1 MIVNLSRLGKSGTG
15 MWQYSIKFLTALR
28 EIADVDAIICSK
40 VHADYF
46 EKLGYAVVTVPNIV
60 SNTSKTSR
68 LRPLVWYVYS
78 YWLALRVLIKF
89 GNKKLVC
96 TTHHTIPLLRNQ
108 TIWLSLG
115 CVYFTFDQVQR
126 FIPQDQLDT
135 RVITHF
141 ILSVVCVGWFWIRLR
156 HYTYRKPFWYELKEI
171 FRTIVIFAIFDLA
184 LIAFTKWQF
193 SRYVWVFCWTFAIIL
208 VPFFRALTKHLL
220 NKLGIWKK
228 KTIIL
233 GSGQNARGAYS
244 ALQSEEMM
252 GFDVIAF
259 FDTDASDAEIN
270 MLPVIKDTGTIWD
283 LNRTGDVHYILA
295 YEYTELE
302 KTHFWLR
309 ELSKHHCRSVSV
321 VPSFRGLP
329 LYNTDMSFIFS
340 HEVMLLRIQNN
351 LAKRSSRFLKRTFD
365 IVCSIIILIIASPL
379 MIYLWYKVT
388 RDGGPAIY
396 GHQRVG
402 RHGKLFP
409 CYKFRS
415 MVMNSQEVLKEL
427 LANDPIARAE
437 WEKDFKLKNDPRI
450 TAVGRFIRKTSLDEL
465 PQLFN
470 VLKGDM
476 SLVGPRP
483 IVSDELERYCDDVDY
498 YLMAKPGMTGLW
510 QVSGRNDVDYDTR
523 VYFDSWYV
531 KNWTLWNDIAILFK
545 TAKVVLRRDGAY

>member
-1 MIVNLSRLGKSGTG
+1 MNNLDNK
-15 MWQYSIKFLTALR
+15 YS
-28 EIADVDAIICSK
+28 
-40 VHADYF
+40 
-46 EKLGYAVVTVPNIV
+46 
-60 SNTSKTSR
+60 
-68 LRPLVWYVYS
+68 
-78 YWLALRVLIKF
+78 
-89 GNKKLVC
+89 
-96 TTHHTIPLLRNQ
+96 PLLCKLLLAASDFIFLNVAL
-108 TIWLSLG
+108 WLSLG
-115 CVYFTFDQVQR
+115 CVYLIFNDVQR
-126 FIPQDQLDT
+126 FIPQEQFDG
-135 RVITHF
+135 RVISHL
-141 ILSVVCVGWFWIRLR
+141 ILSTVCVGWFWIRLR

-171 FRTIVIFAIFDLA
+171 FRTIFIFAIFDLA

-193 SRYVWVFCWTFAIIL
+193 SRYIWVFCWSFAVIL
-208 VPFFRALTKHLL
+208 VPLFRALTKNLL
-220 NKLGIWKK
+220 NKLGVWKK
-228 KTIIL
+228 KTIVL
-233 GSGQNARGAYS
+233 GSGKNACDAYS
-244 ALQSEEMM
+244 ALQSEEML
-252 GFDVIAF
+252 GFDVVAF
-259 FDTDASDAEIN
+259 FDTESQSKDINGLPLITDPDMIWNFNSSGEI
-270 MLPVIKDTGTIWD
+270 
-283 LNRTGDVHYILA
+283 HYILA
-295 YEYTELE
+295 YEFTDLD
-302 KTHFWLR
+302 KTQHWLR
-309 ELSKHHCRSVSV
+309 ELSKHHCRSVTV
-321 VPSFRGLP
+321 IPSFRGLP

-365 IVCSIIILIIASPL
+365 IICSILILLIASPL

-402 RHGKLFP
+402 RHGKMFP

-415 MVMNSQEVLKEL
+415 MVLNSQEVLKDL
-427 LANDPIARAE
+427 LDNDPEARAE

-470 VLKGDM
+470 VLKGQM

-483 IVSDELERYCDDVDY
+483 VVSEELARYCDDADY

-545 TAKVVLRRDGAY
+545 TVRVVLHRDGAY

>member
-1 MIVNLSRLGKSGTG
+1 
-15 MWQYSIKFLTALR
+15 
-28 EIADVDAIICSK
+28 
-40 VHADYF
+40 
-46 EKLGYAVVTVPNIV
+46 
-60 SNTSKTSR
+60 
-68 LRPLVWYVYS
+68 
-78 YWLALRVLIKF
+78 
-89 GNKKLVC
+89 
-96 TTHHTIPLLRNQ
+96 
-108 TIWLSLG
+108 
-115 CVYFTFDQVQR
+115 
-126 FIPQDQLDT
+126 
-135 RVITHF
+135 
-141 ILSVVCVGWFWIRLR
+141 
-156 HYTYRKPFWYELKEI
+156 
-171 FRTIVIFAIFDLA
+171 
-184 LIAFTKWQF
+184 
-193 SRYVWVFCWTFAIIL
+193 
-208 VPFFRALTKHLL
+208 
-220 NKLGIWKK
+220 
-228 KTIIL
+228 
-233 GSGQNARGAYS
+233 
-244 ALQSEEMM
+244 
-252 GFDVIAF
+252 
-259 FDTDASDAEIN
+259 
-270 MLPVIKDTGTIWD
+270 MLPVIKDTEIIWD

-309 ELSKHHCRSVSV
+309 ELSKHHCRSVTV

-365 IVCSIIILIIASPL
+365 IVCSIMILIIASPL

-483 IVSDELERYCDDVDY
+483 IVSDDWSVIVMML
-498 YLMAKPGMTGLW
+498 
-510 QVSGRNDVDYDTR
+510 
-523 VYFDSWYV
+523 
-531 KNWTLWNDIAILFK
+531 III
-545 TAKVVLRRDGAY
+545 

>member
-1 MIVNLSRLGKSGTG
+1 MDNIDNKYNPQLCK
-15 MWQYSIKFLTALR
+15 IFL
-28 EIADVDAIICSK
+28 AISDLI
-40 VHADYF
+40 F
-46 EKLGYAVVTVPNIV
+46 FN
-60 SNTSKTSR
+60 
-68 LRPLVWYVYS
+68 
-78 YWLALRVLIKF
+78 LALWF
-89 GNKKLVC
+89 
-96 TTHHTIPLLRNQ
+96 
-108 TIWLSLG
+108 SLG
-115 CVYFTFDQVQR
+115 CVYFIFDQVQR

-193 SRYVWVFCWTFAIIL
+193 SRYVWVFCWTFALIL

-233 GSGQNARGAYS
+233 GSRQNARGAYS

-270 MLPVIKDTGTIWD
+270 MLPVIKDTEIIWD

-309 ELSKHHCRSVSV
+309 ELSKHHCRSVTV

-365 IVCSIIILIIASPL
+365 IVCSIMILIIASPL

-545 TAKVVLRRDGAY
+545 TVKVVFHRNGAY